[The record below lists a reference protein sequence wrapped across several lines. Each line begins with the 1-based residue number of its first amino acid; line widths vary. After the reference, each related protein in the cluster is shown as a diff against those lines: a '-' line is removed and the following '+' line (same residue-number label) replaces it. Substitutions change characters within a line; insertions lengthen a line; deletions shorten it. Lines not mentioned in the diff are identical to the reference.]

1 MSSASEILVDFQ
13 DELAGDDTPSNALD
27 HLKLS
32 PMEDKQW
39 PSDDLA
45 SMSKSGKGLEGWRE
59 WLFFLFVCFFA
70 PFPVYIDGNTCLGI
84 VVCC

>member
-13 DELAGDDTPSNALD
+13 DDLAGDDTPSNALD

-39 PSDDLA
+39 PSDDMA
-45 SMSKSGKGLEGWRE
+45 SMSKSGKSLEGRE
-59 WLFFLFVCFFA
+59 WLFLA
-70 PFPVYIDGNTCLGI
+70 PFPVYNSCCGV

>member
-13 DELAGDDTPSNALD
+13 DDLAGDDAPSNALD

-39 PSDDLA
+39 PSDDMA

-59 WLFFLFVCFFA
+59 WLFFA
-70 PFPVYIDGNTCLGI
+70 TFPVSFDSNSCGI
-84 VVCC
+84 VECC